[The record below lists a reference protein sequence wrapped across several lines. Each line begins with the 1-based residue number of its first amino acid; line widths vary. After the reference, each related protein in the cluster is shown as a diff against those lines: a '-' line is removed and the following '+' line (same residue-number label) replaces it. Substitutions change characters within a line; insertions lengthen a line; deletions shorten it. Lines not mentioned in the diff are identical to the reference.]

1 MPTIGQLLA
10 DARAIL
16 NDVVPISGE
25 VRYSD
30 GDLIQAFNAAML
42 EARAKRPD
50 AFLAMGLRAAVPF
63 YKMPDDAGTAF
74 PLDQI
79 FYPSFLYYVVG
90 RSELREDEFT
100 QDSRAVVLMNKFVS
114 QLLQVS
120 S

>member
-1 MPTIGQLLA
+1 MPTIGRLLG

-16 NDVVPISGE
+16 NDVVPITGS

-30 GDLIQAFNAAML
+30 EDLIQAFNTALL
-42 EARAKRPD
+42 EIRAKRPD
-50 AFLAMGLRAAVPF
+50 AFLALGLRLPVPQ
-63 YKMPDDAGTAF
+63 YKMPDDAGVAF
-74 PLDQI
+74 PLDQT
-79 FYPSFLYYVVG
+79 FYPACLYYVVG

-100 QDSRAVVLMNKFVS
+100 QDSRAVALMNKFVS

>member
-1 MPTIGQLLA
+1 MATIGRLLR

-16 NDVVPISGE
+16 NDTVPLTGA

-30 GDLIQAFNAAML
+30 EDLVQAFNTAL
-42 EARAKRPD
+42 FEARAKRPD
-50 AFLAMGLRAAVPF
+50 AFLAMGLRAPVPE
-63 YKMPDDAGTAF
+63 YKMPDDAETAF
-74 PLDQI
+74 PLDI
-79 FYPSFLYYVVG
+79 TFYPAVLYYVVG

-100 QDSRAVVLMNKFVS
+100 QDSRATALMNKFVS